1 MARIGIMGGTFNP
14 IHNGH
19 IGIAK
24 AAFQQF
30 SLDEVWFM
38 PNHIPAYKSDSELI
52 SGEDRLA
59 MVRLAI
65 RDFPEF
71 KTCELELKREGKTY
85 TYQTME
91 LLSAKYPEHR
101 FFFILGADSL
111 YYFDKWI
118 HPEVIVEHAVI
129 LAACRD
135 DRTPEEMKKEI
146 QRLNRL
152 FGKEAFFLIDCPEL
166 TCSSSEIRE
175 KYYNLQGNVNPAKE
189 LFREILPET
198 VREYIIAHQLYIG
211 K

>member
-24 AAFQQF
+24 AAFHQF

-52 SGEDRLA
+52 SGKDRLA
-59 MVRLAI
+59 MVRLAV

-71 KTCELELKREGKTY
+71 KACELELKREGKTY

-111 YYFDKWI
+111 YYFDKWK

-129 LAACRD
+129 LAACRN

-152 FGKEAFFLIDCPEL
+152 FGRETFFLIDCPEL
-166 TCSSSEIRE
+166 TCSSSEIR
-175 KYYNLQGNVNPAKE
+175 KKFCSLQENAYPAKE

-198 VREYIIAHQLYIG
+198 VREYIIAHQLYTG